1 MKFILAVDMDNAAFT
16 DNPSELADI
25 LRSLADRIDNGQN
38 VDGLTLR
45 DSNGNPVG
53 MSQYSDLTDD

>member
-1 MKFILAVDMDNAAFT
+1 MQFTLKIACDNAAFT
-16 DNPSELADI
+16 DNPWEIADI
-25 LRSLADRIDNGQN
+25 LRSLASKIEDGQN

-53 MSQYSDLTDD
+53 KATFTED